1 MTDAIQAM
9 NAGNVDPYLLA
20 TLQTYNPNFK
30 GTQNVTQT
38 SATQV
43 PQVQQSASVATD
55 TGVANLPQADYSE
68 APDSSTGS
76 VLGLGAIAIGAGALI
91 IDQVACKGKHRKKL
105 WDKLTGMF
113 SKGAGDASKKVAN
126 KTKEKLEGIRV
137 RMVDGKPVYNIA
149 GKTTTETNQ
158 TVIQGIVDKD
168 KKLARQLQSIRYG
181 TGETV
186 ISAGTF
192 TLKEGNEIYHI
203 TFEGDKI
210 KKILKKG
217 NRKPVTNKYI
227 ENGEFKTGL
236 NDKQTA
242 FVNSIKE
249 RISKI
254 KSCDKDVV
262 CGKETNLRDFTYIT
276 TIGDTSATYTR
287 KYLSRL
293 KETVAKAKNLTNE
306 QVEALNENELRRMAK
321 ELIENPETFTPL
333 KTFTPNRLTTL
344 TDFSANSE
352 KVIAHVSRSRANG
365 TNLDPLVAPSF
376 VKDGKLPE
384 GYKVEK
390 FILENGGNPIKV
402 VNGKV
407 EGITING
414 RYYGKDTD
422 KCIAYLERDDHKMEK
437 AIKTMIEEALK
448 DNKIPNGA
456 TIVPV

>member
-158 TVIQGIVDKD
+158 AAIQGILDKD

-181 TGETV
+181 TGETK
-186 ISAGTF
+186 ITAGTF
-192 TLKEGNEIYHI
+192 TLKDGSHI
-203 TFEGDKI
+203 NQIKFKGDKI
-210 KKILKKG
+210 EEILNEKG
-217 NRKPVTNKYI
+217 ENITARFV
-227 ENGEFKTGL
+227 ENGKLKTNLEGV
-236 NDKQTA
+236 DDTS
-242 FVNSIKE
+242 FVA
-249 RISKI
+249 RIEDYVSKI

-262 CGKETNLRDFTYIT
+262 RGKDTALRDFTYT
-276 TIGDTSATYTR
+276 TQIGDATAEVTR
-287 KYLSRL
+287 KQL
-293 KETVAKAKNLTNE
+293 AQHGAAADN
-306 QVEALNENELRRMAK
+306 
-321 ELIENPETFTPL
+321 ITFN
-333 KTFTPNRLTTL
+333 KLTTL
-344 TDFSANSE
+344 KDYSADSDE
-352 KVIAHVSRSRANG
+352 VLAYVSRSRENG
-365 TNLDPLVAPSF
+365 VNIDSIVAEQF
-376 VKDGKLPE
+376 VKKGKLPE
-384 GYKVEK
+384 GYKVQEFTLPNK
-390 FILENGGNPIKV
+390 GTPIKV
-402 VNGKV
+402 VDGKV

-414 RYYGKDTD
+414 KYYGKDTD
-422 KCIAYLERDDHKMEK
+422 KCRAYLERDNHAK
-437 AIKTMIEEALK
+437 AIEKMIEEELK
-448 DNKIPNGA
+448 DNSIPKGA
-456 TIVPV
+456 TIIPA

>member
-1 MTDAIQAM
+1 MTDAIQALS
-9 NAGNVDPYLLA
+9 AGNVDPYLLA

-43 PQVQQSASVATD
+43 PQVQQSASVATNA
-55 TGVANLPQADYSE
+55 GVTNLPQADYSE

-137 RMVDGKPVYNIA
+137 RMVNGKPVYNIA
-149 GKTTTETNQ
+149 GETTTHTNQ
-158 TVIQGIVDKD
+158 TVIRGILDKD
-168 KKLARQLQSIRYG
+168 KKLARQLQNIRYG

-217 NRKPVTNKYI
+217 NRRPVTNKYI

-242 FVNSIKE
+242 FVNNIKE

-293 KETVAKAKNLTNE
+293 KETVAKAENLSRKE
-306 QVEALNENELRRMAK
+306 VEALNENELRKKAK
-321 ELIENPETFTPL
+321 NLMKSPKTFTPPETFTP
-333 KTFTPNRLTTL
+333 KRLTTL
-344 TDFSANSE
+344 TDFSADSE

-437 AIKTMIEEALK
+437 AIKTMIEDALK

-456 TIVPV
+456 TIIPA

>member
-1 MTDAIQAM
+1 MTDTIQALS
-9 NAGNVDPYLLA
+9 AGNVDPYLLA

-43 PQVQQSASVATD
+43 PQVQQSASTATGA
-55 TGVANLPQADYSE
+55 GVTNLPQADYSE
-68 APDSSTGS
+68 APDSSTGA
-76 VLGLGAIAIGAGALI
+76 VIGLGTIAIGAGALI

-113 SKGAGDASKKVAN
+113 GKGAGDASKKVAN

-149 GKTTTETNQ
+149 GKTTSETNQ
-158 TVIQGIVDKD
+158 TVIQGILDKD

-181 TGETV
+181 TGETK
-186 ISAGTF
+186 ITAGTF
-192 TLKEGNEIYHI
+192 TLKDGSHI
-203 TFEGDKI
+203 NQIKFKGDKI
-210 KKILKKG
+210 EKILNEKG
-217 NRKPVTNKYI
+217 EDITAMFV
-227 ENGEFKTGL
+227 ENGKFRTGL
-236 NDKQTA
+236 GADDTA
-242 FVNSIKE
+242 FVQNIEKT
-249 RISKI
+249 ISKI

-262 CGKETNLRDFTYIT
+262 RGKDTALRDFTYIT
-276 TIGDTSATYTR
+276 TIGDTSATCTR
-287 KYLSRL
+287 KYLKRSQA
-293 KETVAKAKNLTNE
+293 V
-306 QVEALNENELRRMAK
+306 AK
-321 ELIENPETFTPL
+321 ELGITEEEL
-333 KTFTPNRLTTL
+333 KAQAKTLGKDKLLKHGKPTVTELRTL
-344 TDFSANSE
+344 TDFSADSDE
-352 KVIAHVSRSRANG
+352 LLGHVSRSRANG

-414 RYYGKDTD
+414 HYYGKDTD
-422 KCIAYLERDDHKMEK
+422 KCIGYLERDEHKMEK
-437 AIKTMIEEALK
+437 AIKQMIEDALK